1 MLHVLRLAINN
12 ELFARPPRTAGDEWL
27 LDITDNGF
35 PLLLYYI
42 CTWKIRCCANF
53 LLKHVH
59 ISVCLLCPSFGKE
72 KCSGVDTMSRLFC
85 KTTSKRTNCAV
96 LTLNSLNFV
105 SFFLNILRRR
115 NHFIV

>member
-42 CTWKIRCCANF
+42 NVLRYAREKYDVVPTCSYF
-53 LLKHVH
+53 SL
-59 ISVCLLCPSFGKE
+59 SF
-72 KCSGVDTMSRLFC
+72 MPIFW
-85 KTTSKRTNCAV
+85 
-96 LTLNSLNFV
+96 
-105 SFFLNILRRR
+105 
-115 NHFIV
+115 